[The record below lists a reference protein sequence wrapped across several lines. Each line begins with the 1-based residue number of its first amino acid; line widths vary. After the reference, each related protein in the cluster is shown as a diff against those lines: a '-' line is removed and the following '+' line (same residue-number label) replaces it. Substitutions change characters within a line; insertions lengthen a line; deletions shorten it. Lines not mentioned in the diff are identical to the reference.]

1 MMDVVAMEKE
11 LAGLYNERSKNLLN
25 VERYDWY
32 TKKIYE
38 LREQLNEA
46 IFGKALCEMFFIYSL
61 SVTLDTMGV
70 I

>member
-1 MMDVVAMEKE
+1 MMNVVAMEKK

-25 VERYDWY
+25 IERYDWY

-46 IFGKALCEMFFIYSL
+46 IFGKVE
-61 SVTLDTMGV
+61 LDDDAEF
-70 I
+70 

>member
-1 MMDVVAMEKE
+1 MMNVVAMEKE

-38 LREQLNEA
+38 LR
-46 IFGKALCEMFFIYSL
+46 G
-61 SVTLDTMGV
+61 
-70 I
+70 

>member
-11 LAGLYNERSKNLLN
+11 LASLYNERSKNLLN
-25 VERYDWY
+25 TERYNWY

-46 IFGKALCEMFFIYSL
+46 IFGK
-61 SVTLDTMGV
+61 VKLDDDAEF
-70 I
+70 

>member
-11 LAGLYNERSKNLLN
+11 LVGLYNERSKNLLN
-25 VERYDWY
+25 IERYDLY

-46 IFGKALCEMFFIYSL
+46 IFGKVE
-61 SVTLDTMGV
+61 LDDNAEF
-70 I
+70 

>member
-32 TKKIYE
+32 TKKIYK
-38 LREQLNEA
+38 LRERLNEA
-46 IFGKALCEMFFIYSL
+46 IFGKVELNDDAES
-61 SVTLDTMGV
+61 
-70 I
+70 

>member
-1 MMDVVAMEKE
+1 MMDIKAMEKE
-11 LAGLYNERSKNLLN
+11 LADLYNERSKNLLN

-46 IFGKALCEMFFIYSL
+46 IFGNVE
-61 SVTLDTMGV
+61 LDDNAEF
-70 I
+70 

>member
-11 LAGLYNERSKNLLN
+11 LTGLYNERSKNLLN
-25 VERYDWY
+25 VERYNWD

-46 IFGKALCEMFFIYSL
+46 IFGKVE
-61 SVTLDTMGV
+61 LDDDAEF
-70 I
+70 

>member
-25 VERYDWY
+25 IERYDWY

-38 LREQLNEA
+38 LRERLNEA
-46 IFGKALCEMFFIYSL
+46 IFGKVE
-61 SVTLDTMGV
+61 LDDNAKF
-70 I
+70 